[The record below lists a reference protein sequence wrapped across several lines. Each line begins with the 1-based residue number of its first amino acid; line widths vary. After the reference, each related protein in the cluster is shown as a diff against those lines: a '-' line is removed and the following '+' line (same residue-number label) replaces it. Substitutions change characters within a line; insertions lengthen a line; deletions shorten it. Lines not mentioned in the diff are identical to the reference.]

1 MNLSS
6 ALSNIPPE
14 VEEACNTMLTQQ
26 QQNPDETKQSI
37 TELLSDPESLS
48 KIPDEVLDLDLQ
60 YARQS
65 LQTYREAIRQQRKAR
80 LQCLQ
85 LLLASRCSFG
95 SMEAARAFCGNGG
108 ASDAGDDSNDNDGGD
123 DANIDMDEV
132 LEKLKKRKDILVDA
146 MALEGLDVEED
157 EEEKKSSK
165 EDESLKPL
173 GWFPGQGG
181 EEQEPAAKKVKLSA

>member
-1 MNLSS
+1 MASIFAPRN
-6 ALSNIPPE
+6 ALAGFGPQLIFRLIQHS
-14 VEEACNTMLTQQ
+14 
-26 QQNPDETKQSI
+26 NPDETKQSI
-37 TELLSDPESLS
+37 AELLSDPESLS
-48 KIPDEVLDLDLQ
+48 KISDEVLDLDLQ

-123 DANIDMDEV
+123 DANIDMDAV
-132 LEKLKKRKDILVDA
+132 LEKLKKRKEILVDA
-146 MALEGLDVEED
+146 MALARVWMSRRM
-157 EEEKKSSK
+157 KKRRSRRRK
-165 EDESLKPL
+165 TRH
-173 GWFPGQGG
+173 
-181 EEQEPAAKKVKLSA
+181 